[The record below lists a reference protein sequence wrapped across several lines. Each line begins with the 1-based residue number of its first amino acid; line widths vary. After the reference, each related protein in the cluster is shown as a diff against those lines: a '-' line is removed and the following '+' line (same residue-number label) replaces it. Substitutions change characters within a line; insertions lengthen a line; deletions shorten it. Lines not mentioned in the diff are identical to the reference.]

1 MKLWWAP
8 LVAFALPSDFS
19 AEQLHALHR
28 MMDAD
33 GDGKMSID
41 EVMGF
46 AQKVMSETA
55 SKASLEV
62 LVDVDTDRDGHLS
75 LEEHLHDLKDH
86 FDGTDE
92 TELHELNE
100 RVKLE
105 ELKFKASDVDGNGLL
120 SLHEMVTLFFPET
133 HSDVLDVEVRSAM
146 SRRDIDSDGKL
157 DVKEFWNA
165 RVSTEEEEDFKAL
178 DADGDGLIDLAELT
192 SWESG
197 MFHTSTAMKKLFEIA
212 DSDHDEHVTAKEL
225 SDARENILNTHP
237 AYHLSDWLHHNEL

>member
-1 MKLWWAP
+1 MD
-8 LVAFALPSDFS
+8 SD
-19 AEQLHALHR
+19 A
-28 MMDAD
+28 
-33 GDGKMSID
+33 DGKMSMS
-41 EVMGF
+41 EALAF
-46 AQKVMSETA
+46 SQRTRSQTAQKESDQILQDLDT
-55 SKASLEV
+55 SK
-62 LVDVDTDRDGHLS
+62 DGLLS
-75 LEEHLHDLKDH
+75 LEEHLHAFEEH
-86 FDGTDE
+86 FDVTDE
-92 TELHELNE
+92 LQLRQLKE
-100 RVKLE
+100 RHMLE

-157 DVKEFWNA
+157 DVKEFWNS

-225 SDARENILNTHP
+225 GDARENILNTHP
-237 AYHLSDWLHHNEL
+237 AYHLSDWLHYNEL